1 MKKQVLLTLFLLLS
15 LSMVYAQSVEDYY
28 NNKKKNRYVLLLD
41 DAVLE
46 VGARFSGIF
55 ALDDRA
61 SLSSN
66 PHFEA
71 MWNLVKLGANLEAL
85 LQGESEPINDIN
97 LAKKFGKN
105 GYNNTVIAF
114 FLRYGFGESTDG
126 SLQRHFFE
134 LSVGPGLFKG
144 GNGMNLHV
152 DYHMNIAK
160 TNYGAGGRSISRSF
174 DYEIYAGAR
183 VGYDWSFRRSESE
196 AGFFTHLN
204 SEIKRIANDNE
215 FTASQLIR
223 LEELTE
229 TSRILLP
236 KDVGGRVFHFGPVFG
251 ARLSKEIMRNT
262 RLFVGANG
270 FYDLM
275 DLGSGRS
282 DEENT
287 RSQHHAALQLGV
299 SMTLGA
305 EGMMTVNRFF

>member
-1 MKKQVLLTLFLLLS
+1 MKKHLLPILCMLLS
-15 LSMVYAQSVEDYY
+15 LPLAQSQTVEDYY
-28 NNKKKNRYVLLLD
+28 HNKKKDRYVLMLD
-41 DAVLE
+41 DAILE

-97 LAKKFGKN
+97 LGKKFGKN
-105 GYNNTVIAF
+105 GYNNTVVAF
-114 FLRYGFGESTDG
+114 FVRYGFGESTDG

-134 LSVGPGLFKG
+134 LSAGPGLFKG

-152 DYHMNIAK
+152 DYYMNIAK
-160 TNYGAGGRSISRSF
+160 TNYGAGGQSIARSF

-204 SEIKRIANDNE
+204 DEIKRIADENE
-215 FTASQLIR
+215 FTASQLIK
-223 LEELTE
+223 LQELAE
-229 TSRILLP
+229 TSRVLLP
-236 KDVGGRVFHFGPVFG
+236 KDVGGRVFHVGPVVG
-251 ARLSKEIMRNT
+251 IKVSKEIIKNVRI
-262 RLFVGANG
+262 FVGANG

-282 DEENT
+282 GEENI
-287 RSQHHAALQLGV
+287 RSQHHAALQIGA

-305 EGMMTVNRFF
+305 EGLMTVNRFF

>member
-1 MKKQVLLTLFLLLS
+1 MKRPLLIIMLIAAVFVSGYGQT
-15 LSMVYAQSVEDYY
+15 VDDYY
-28 NNKKKNRYVLLLD
+28 KNKRKQRYVLLLD

-46 VGARFSGIF
+46 VGARFGGIF

-66 PHFEA
+66 PHFQA
-71 MWNLVKLGANLEAL
+71 MWNLVKLGANLESL

-97 LAKKFGKN
+97 LGKKFGHN
-105 GYNNTVIAF
+105 GYNNTVISF
-114 FLRYGFGESTDG
+114 FIRYGFGESTDG
-126 SLQRHFFE
+126 ALQRHFFE
-134 LSVGPGLFKG
+134 LAVGPGLFKG

-152 DYHMNIAK
+152 DYYMNLAK
-160 TNYGAGGRSISRSF
+160 TGYGAGGNSIARSF

-183 VGYDWSFRRSESE
+183 LGYDWSFRRSESE
-196 AGFFTHLN
+196 AGFFVHLN
-204 SEIKRIANDNE
+204 NEIKRIADENE

-223 LEELTE
+223 LQELAE

-236 KDVGGRVFHFGPVFG
+236 KDVGGRVFHAGPVVG
-251 ARLSKEIMRNT
+251 AKLSKEILQDIRI
-262 RLFVGANG
+262 FVGING

-282 DEENT
+282 GEENV
-287 RSQHHAALQLGV
+287 RSQHHVSIRLGA

-305 EGMMTVNRFF
+305 EGLMTVNSFF

>member
-1 MKKQVLLTLFLLLS
+1 MKKHLLPILCFFLALPLATS
-15 LSMVYAQSVEDYY
+15 QTVEDYY
-28 NNKKKNRYVLLLD
+28 HNKKKDRYVLMLD
-41 DAVLE
+41 DAILE
-46 VGARFSGIF
+46 IGARFSGIF

-97 LAKKFGKN
+97 LGKKFGKN
-105 GYNNTVIAF
+105 GYNKTVVAF
-114 FLRYGFGESTDG
+114 FARYGFGESTDG

-152 DYHMNIAK
+152 DYYMNLAK
-160 TNYGAGGRSISRSF
+160 TNYGAGGRSIARSF
-174 DYEIYAGAR
+174 DYEIFAGAR

-204 SEIKRIANDNE
+204 DEIKRIADENE
-215 FTASQLIR
+215 FTASQLIK
-223 LEELTE
+223 LQELAE
-229 TSRILLP
+229 SSRVLLP
-236 KDVGGRVFHFGPVFG
+236 KDVGGRVFHVGPIVG
-251 ARLSKEIMRNT
+251 IKVSKEIIKNT
-262 RLFVGANG
+262 RIFVGATG

-282 DEENT
+282 DEENI
-287 RSQHHAALQLGV
+287 RSQHHAAIQLGA

>member
-1 MKKQVLLTLFLLLS
+1 MKKNLLPILFTLVICSFA
-15 LSMVYAQSVEDYY
+15 YGQSVEDYY
-28 NNKKKNRYVLLLD
+28 HNKKKNRYVVLLD
-41 DAVLE
+41 DAILE

-61 SLSSN
+61 SLTSN

-97 LAKKFGKN
+97 LGKKFGKN
-105 GYNNTVIAF
+105 GYNNTVVSF
-114 FLRYGFGESTDG
+114 FVRYGFGESTDG
-126 SLQRHFFE
+126 ALQRHFFE
-134 LSVGPGLFKG
+134 LAVGPGLFKG

-152 DYHMNIAK
+152 DYYMNIAK
-160 TNYGAGGRSISRSF
+160 TNYGAGGRSIARSF

-204 SEIKRIANDNE
+204 NEIKRIADEND
-215 FTASQLIR
+215 FSASQLIK
-223 LEELTE
+223 LQELAE

-236 KDVGGRVFHFGPVFG
+236 EDVGGRIFHVGPVVG
-251 ARLSKEIMRNT
+251 ARVSKEIIKNMRI
-262 RLFVGANG
+262 FVGVNG

-275 DLGSGRS
+275 DLGSGRKG
-282 DEENT
+282 EENV
-287 RSQHHAALQLGV
+287 RSQHHAALQLGA
-299 SMTLGA
+299 SLTLGA
-305 EGMMTVNRFF
+305 EGLMTVNSFF

>member
-1 MKKQVLLTLFLLLS
+1 MKKHLLPILCFFLAIPLAKS
-15 LSMVYAQSVEDYY
+15 QTVEDYY
-28 NNKKKNRYVLLLD
+28 HNKKKDRYVLMLD
-41 DAVLE
+41 DAILE

-97 LAKKFGKN
+97 LGKKFGKN
-105 GYNNTVIAF
+105 GYNNTVVAF

-126 SLQRHFFE
+126 ALQRHFFE

-152 DYHMNIAK
+152 DYYMNLAK

-174 DYEIYAGAR
+174 DYEIFAGAR

-204 SEIKRIANDNE
+204 NEIKRIADENE
-215 FTASQLIR
+215 FTASQLIK
-223 LEELTE
+223 LQELAE
-229 TSRILLP
+229 SSRVLLP
-236 KDVGGRVFHFGPVFG
+236 KDVGGRVFHVGPVVG
-251 ARLSKEIMRNT
+251 VKVSKEILKNT
-262 RLFVGANG
+262 RIFAGATG

-282 DEENT
+282 DEENI
-287 RSQHHAALQLGV
+287 RSQHHAAIQLGA
-299 SMTLGA
+299 SITLGA